1 MKTEHELNG
10 ITTIDTQYVKKG
22 IAAAYLIESEGKY
35 ALIETGTA
43 PQMDRMLAQ
52 LQRANID
59 LNAIEMIIPTHV
71 HLDHAG
77 AVGHWANRLP
87 NAKVFCH
94 PRGLKH
100 LVDPSALESSAR
112 SVYGEAFDTLYGR
125 LRPVPAD
132 QIGVL
137 NDGESLTLN
146 GRPLVAHHMRGHAD
160 HHLCI
165 WDEQSRSWFTGDAYG
180 ISYAYLREGAWP
192 FSLPATTPT
201 QFDPELASSAID
213 ALCAKDP
220 KRIYP
225 THFGGM
231 SFDLRTAETLKSQ
244 LKAYAQLSAP
254 EDALKAIR
262 AITLEH
268 LLATMGP
275 DRAEQCLTALA
286 ADLELNTQ
294 GVVYRMQRI
303 KQKST

>member
-1 MKTEHELNG
+1 MDTEPDSNG
-10 ITTIDTQYVKKG
+10 IITLDTHYINRG

-43 PQMDRMLAQ
+43 PQIDQMLAQ
-52 LQRANID
+52 LERADVD
-59 LNAIEMIIPTHV
+59 LSAIELIIPTHV

-77 AVGHWANRLP
+77 AVGHWANLLP
-87 NAKVFCH
+87 NAHVFCH

-100 LVDPSALESSAR
+100 LVDPSALEASAR
-112 SVYGEAFDTLYGR
+112 SVYGEAFNTLYGT
-125 LRPVPAD
+125 LRPVPTD
-132 QIGVL
+132 QISVL
-137 NDGESLTLN
+137 DDGESLTLN
-146 GRPLVAHHMRGHAD
+146 GRQLMAHHMRGHAN

-165 WDEQSRSWFTGDAYG
+165 WDEHSYSWFTGDAFG
-180 ISYAYLREGAWP
+180 ISYAHLRKGSWP

-201 QFDPELASSAID
+201 QFDPELACEAID
-213 ALCAKDP
+213 ALCAKNP
-220 KRIYP
+220 QWIYP

-231 SFDLRTAETLKSQ
+231 PFDLRTAETLKSQ
-244 LKAYAQLSAP
+244 LKAYAQVNKP

-262 AITLEH
+262 AITHEH
-268 LLATMGP
+268 LLATMGRE
-275 DRAEQCLTALA
+275 DAEQCLTALA

>member
-1 MKTEHELNG
+1 MDTEPDSNG
-10 ITTIDTQYVKKG
+10 IITIDTHYVSRG
-22 IAAAYLIESEGKY
+22 IAAAYLIESQGKY

-43 PQMDRMLAQ
+43 PQIDQMLTQ
-52 LQRANID
+52 LERAD
-59 LNAIEMIIPTHV
+59 VELSAIELIIPTHV

-77 AVGHWANRLP
+77 AVGHWANLLP

-100 LVDPSALESSAR
+100 LVDPSALEASAR
-112 SVYGEAFDTLYGR
+112 SVYGEAFDSLYGT
-125 LRPVPAD
+125 LRPVPTD

-137 NDGESLTLN
+137 DDGESLTLN

-165 WDEQSRSWFTGDAYG
+165 WDEHSRSWFTGDAYG
-180 ISYAYLREGAWP
+180 ISYAYLREGTWP

-201 QFDPELASSAID
+201 QFDPELACSAID

-220 KRIYP
+220 QWIYP

-231 SFDLRTAETLKSQ
+231 PFDLRTAETLKSQ
-244 LKAYAQLSAP
+244 LTAYAQLSAP
-254 EDALKAIR
+254 EDALKAIQ

-268 LLATMGP
+268 LLAAMGP
-275 DRAEQCLTALA
+275 DCAEQCLKALA